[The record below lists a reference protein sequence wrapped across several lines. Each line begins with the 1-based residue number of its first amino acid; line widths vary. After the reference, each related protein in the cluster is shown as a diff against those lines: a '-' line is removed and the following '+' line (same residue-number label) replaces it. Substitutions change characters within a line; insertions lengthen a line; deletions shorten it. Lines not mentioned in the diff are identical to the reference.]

1 MRSRKPT
8 KSFRKRCDGA
18 AHRPID
24 ASGGARYIFLSYPG
38 KEQVRPVEVKLS
50 QNWFRLVNTAEP
62 DTKAVNTIPQDNRIN
77 FGAVFDT
84 IIMVNNYGNGLRKTF
99 TFV

>member
-1 MRSRKPT
+1 MTLR
-8 KSFRKRCDGA
+8 
-18 AHRPID
+18 
-24 ASGGARYIFLSYPG
+24 GGHAILVLNYPR

-62 DTKAVNTIPQDNRIN
+62 DIKAVATIPQGNRIN
-77 FGAVFDT
+77 LGAVFDT

-99 TFV
+99 TFM